1 MTLAESAAIILWIG
15 ITLYAVLAGADFG
28 AGLWDLLAGGSRRG
42 ARPRALIDL
51 AIGPVWEVNHV
62 WLVFCLV
69 MLWTAFPTVFSS
81 IMLTLYV
88 PLGLAAVGIVL
99 RGSGF
104 AYRHVT
110 TRFAARRAFGAV
122 FAVSSLITP
131 FFLGAVLGA
140 IAGGRVPLGGDSGSP
155 ISSWLNIPGVF
166 AGVLAV
172 VASAYLAAVYLVG
185 DAHRHGD
192 AGLVAYFRVRAAAA
206 GAVTGLV
213 ALTGLLVARD
223 DIPELFDGLTGRAA
237 PLVVVSAVCGLT
249 TMVFMWREVTRFTR
263 VLAAAAVAS
272 IVWAWGLAQQP
283 WMLPDQ
289 ITVIEAA
296 ASPPTLWAILLAV
309 GLAGIVIVPAL
320 ALLWRLDQA
329 SALEIDD
336 LDDEALANRG

>member
-1 MTLAESAAIILWIG
+1 MSLAESAAIILWIG

-42 ARPRALIDL
+42 ARPRALIDV

-81 IMLTLYV
+81 IMLTLYI
-88 PLGLAAVGIVL
+88 PLGLAAIGIVL

-110 TRFAARRAFGAV
+110 AGFAARRAFGAM

-140 IAGGRVPLGGDSGSP
+140 IAGGRVPLGGEVGDP
-155 ISSWLNIPGVF
+155 IASWWNVPGVY
-166 AGVLAV
+166 AGILAV
-172 VASAYLAAVYLVG
+172 VTCGYLAAVYLVA

-192 AGLVAYFRVRAAAA
+192 DELVAYFRVRAMTA
-206 GAVTGLV
+206 GVVAGVVAVAGLI
-213 ALTGLLVARD
+213 VARD
-223 DIPELFDGLTGRAA
+223 DIPELFEGLTTTAA
-237 PLVVVSAVCGLT
+237 PLVAVSAVCAVA
-249 TMVFMWREVTRFTR
+249 TMVLLFRQVARPTRQ
-263 VLAAAAVAS
+263 LAIVAVAS

-289 ITVIEAA
+289 ITVTDAA
-296 ASPPTLWAILLAV
+296 ASAPTLWAIIVAV
-309 GLAGIVIVPAL
+309 GLAAVVIVPAL

-329 SALEIDD
+329 NVLEVDD
-336 LDDEALANRG
+336 LDDEAVANQR